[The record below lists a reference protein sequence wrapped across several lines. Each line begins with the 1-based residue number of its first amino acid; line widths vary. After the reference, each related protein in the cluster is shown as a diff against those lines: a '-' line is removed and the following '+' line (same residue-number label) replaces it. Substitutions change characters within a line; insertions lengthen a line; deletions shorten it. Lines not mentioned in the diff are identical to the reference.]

1 MKKQTTTTKNLQQQQ
16 MVDLN
21 LTVSVITKLNNKKE
35 DVVKLDLK
43 FDIQYMLIKETFF
56 KYKDIT
62 WTQ

>member
-1 MKKQTTTTKNLQQQQ
+1 